1 VILLDTH
8 VLVFLALRP
17 ERLSK
22 PATRAIAKADRR
34 DGVAISSITLWELAQ
49 LVDQGRVAV
58 PGSVEGFLKDV
69 CRRPRLT
76 VLDITPEIAAL
87 TVMFPQTFPKDPADR
102 IIGATAR
109 AHGLPLVTKDGNM
122 RESAL
127 LRTIW

>member
-1 VILLDTH
+1 MILLDTH

-22 PATRAIAKADRR
+22 PATRAIAKAERR

-49 LVDQGRVAV
+49 LIDQGRLAV
-58 PGSVEGFLKDV
+58 PGSVEGFLREV
-69 CRRPRLT
+69 CRRPGLT
-76 VLDITPEIAAL
+76 VLDITADIAAL
-87 TVMFPQTFPKDPADR
+87 TLLFPATFAKDPADR

-109 AHGLPLVTKDGNM
+109 AHALPLVTKDGDM
-122 RESAL
+122 QESPL

>member
-1 VILLDTH
+1 MILLDTH

-22 PATRAIAKADRR
+22 PATRAIAKAERR

-58 PGSVEGFLKDV
+58 PGSVEGFLGDV
-69 CRRPRLT
+69 CRRPGLT
-76 VLDITPEIAAL
+76 VLDITADIAAL
-87 TVMFPQTFPKDPADR
+87 TLLFPATFPKDPADR

-122 RESAL
+122 QESPL